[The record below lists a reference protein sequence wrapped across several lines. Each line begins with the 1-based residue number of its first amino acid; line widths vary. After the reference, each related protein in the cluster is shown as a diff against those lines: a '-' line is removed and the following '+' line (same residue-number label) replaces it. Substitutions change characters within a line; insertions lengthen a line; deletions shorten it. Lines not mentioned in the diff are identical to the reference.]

1 MIIFAFNYRNSFIR
15 VTTCLTEFKKN
26 KPTKFINMKLT
37 FLKGWLLLIA
47 VSLCMPLIT
56 SCGEKNDDP
65 TQEPTPTP
73 TPTPGDKDVSFD
85 VPDKD
90 GYNIKGVV
98 YCGTKAVKDVVVSDG
113 VVVTKTDEDGRYYIN
128 SAKRHGSVFVSFPSG
143 YTVKKDGL
151 WPQFYGKTSTDK
163 NTVDQINFELLPYD
177 KKDYVVIGIADI
189 HIANV
194 RQTLRQFTDNY
205 LPDINKT
212 IRDYKMAGKDVY
224 ILTMGDQSHD
234 LYWYDNGGVD
244 IDGTKYYFNKLEADA
259 FFSTMGNHDNDPYY
273 ADDYLAETRFRATY
287 GPTHY
292 SFNIAGTHYITLDDI
307 VYTNAGG
314 AQGTLG
320 DREYETRIT
329 TEQMNWLKND
339 LKNVSKSTPIVIC
352 MHSPLWRTAL
362 LQGGTTPTLRT
373 SLKNNADVIAA
384 LSGYR
389 VTFLTGHA
397 HVNTS
402 NRSGSIV
409 EYNIGSGAGRLWES
423 GQDFLGKNHICGD
436 GSGGGYFVMEFNGT
450 GFSAYYKCIGYDK
463 DYQFRT
469 YDLNNCHITAEKY
482 CPKSTDNLIINSLG
496 DSMDDYKNK
505 RSDNIV
511 RINVFGFNERWKI
524 KVTENGKTLATTR
537 KDAYDPLWIIS
548 VPCKLLDNR
557 QSVTSGKLPSLT
569 SHIFDVKASSATSTL
584 EIEVT
589 DEWGNTYKET
599 MTRPKQLTCD
609 MK

>member
-1 MIIFAFNYRNSFIR
+1 MLLIIETHLR
-15 VTTCLTEFKKN
+15 VTICLNEFKKN

-56 SCGEKNDDP
+56 SCGEKNDNP

-73 TPTPGDKDVSFD
+73 TPTPDDKDVSFD

-113 VVVTKTDEDGRYYIN
+113 DVVTKTDEDGRYYIN
-128 SAKRHGSVFVSFPSG
+128 STKRHGSVFVSFPSG

-163 NTVDQINFELLPYD
+163 NTVDQVNFELLPYD

-189 HIANV
+189 HIAHV

-212 IRDYKMAGKDVY
+212 IRDYKSAGKDVY

-234 LYWYDNGGVD
+234 LYWYDQGGVD
-244 IDGTKYYFNKLEADA
+244 IDGSKTYFNKIEADA

-273 ADDYLAETRFRATY
+273 ADDFLAETRFRATY

-314 AQGTLG
+314 TQGHMG
-320 DREYETRIT
+320 DREYEQMVTA
-329 TEQMNWLKND
+329 EQMTWLKND
-339 LKNVSKSTPIVIC
+339 LKTVDKKTPVVIC
-352 MHSPLWRTAL
+352 MHAPLWKTAL
-362 LQGGTTPTLRT
+362 LKGGTTPSLRT
-373 SLKNNADVIAA
+373 HIKNNAEVLAA

-402 NRSGSIV
+402 NRSGSVV

-423 GQDFLGKNHICGD
+423 GQDFLGQNHICGD
-436 GSGGGYFVMEFNGT
+436 GSGGGYYVMEFQGT
-450 GFSAYYKCIGYDK
+450 GYSAYYKSIGYNRN
-463 DYQFRT
+463 YQFRT
-469 YDLNNCHITAEKY
+469 YDLNNCHITAAKY
-482 CPKSTDNLIINSLG
+482 CPKSTDNLIISSLG
-496 DSMDDYKNK
+496 ETMDDYKNK
-505 RSDNIV
+505 RTDNIV

-524 KVTENGKTLATTR
+524 KVTENGQTLKTTR

-569 SHIFDVKASSATSTL
+569 SHIFDVQASSATSTL

-589 DEWGNTYKET
+589 DEWGRTYKET